1 MSPTQPTPASPA
13 ATPAAPEGL
22 APLLRPRAVAR
33 VLGIST
39 RTLERLLS
47 GGRFPAPDLRI
58 GRATLWRPA
67 SVRAW
72 IDAEADRQRRRPVG

>member
-1 MSPTQPTPASPA
+1 MNHRPTTPAPA
-13 ATPAAPEGL
+13 PATPDGL
-22 APLLRPRAVAR
+22 APLLRAQAVALA
-33 VLGIST
+33 LGVST

-47 GGRFPAPDLRI
+47 GRRFPAPDLRI

>member
-1 MSPTQPTPASPA
+1 MSRDSTDTGA
-13 ATPAAPEGL
+13 ADPRGPRSAAPPAGR
-22 APLLRPRAVAR
+22 RP

-67 SVRAW
+67 TVRVW
-72 IDAEADRQRRRPVG
+72 IDAEADRQRRRPLG

>member
-1 MSPTQPTPASPA
+1 MSATQPTPAPP
-13 ATPAAPEGL
+13 TPEGL
-22 APLLRPRAVAR
+22 APLLRPQAVAR
-33 VLGIST
+33 ALGIST

-67 SVRAW
+67 TVRVW